1 MEKDSMKKIEVKKG
15 FVADNFFDYAEREI
29 LPLDENCDYGKGWN
43 FQLSVYNKFFVTIGM
58 FKSEEDFLSDLE
70 ENSNDGSFEVEL
82 IVADNGRFFI
92 EVSVPYDYEGSAEYT
107 ELELVGDL
115 EELRSWVKDGLDYV
129 NSL

>member
-1 MEKDSMKKIEVKKG
+1 MKKIEVKKG
-15 FVADNFFDYAEREI
+15 FVADNFFDYDEREI

-43 FQLSVYNKFFVTIGM
+43 FQLSVYNKLFVTIGM